1 MYLLPHPYSAS
12 MYVLILTLVLGNGT
26 PPAMTTAEFSGQDT
40 CQQAANAWKAQARLV
55 YGTVHVITVCVPK

>member
-1 MYLLPHPYSAS
+1 

-26 PPAMTTAEFSGQDT
+26 PPAMTTGEFSGQDT